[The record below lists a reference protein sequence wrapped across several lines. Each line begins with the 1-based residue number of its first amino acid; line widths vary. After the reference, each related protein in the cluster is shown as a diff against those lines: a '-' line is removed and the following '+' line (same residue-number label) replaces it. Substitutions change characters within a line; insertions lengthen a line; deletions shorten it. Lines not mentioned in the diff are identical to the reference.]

1 MLPFSFQDLRNFS
14 QTSRTATLNCALG
27 RYTTQQWRGAALQD
41 VLEHAATGSGGVG
54 VPLESLTDYAHSLLM
69 NEARDVLLAAHAGD
83 ELLGHWHGAPAAC
96 QWCPLAGVV
105 LGEVAV
111 LHRHLAASF
120 NLNPPSG
127 ILTLIPFLIYPAIR
141 DRCYPGVME

>member
-1 MLPFSFQDLRNFS
+1 MLPFSFQDLQNFS

-27 RYTTQQWRGAALQD
+27 RYTTQQWRGAALRD

-54 VPLESLTDYAHSLLM
+54 VPLESLTGYAHSLLM

-96 QWCPLAGVV
+96 DGALSPGWFWVKWLSCIVILQRHSISIP
-105 LGEVAV
+105 
-111 LHRHLAASF
+111 HLA
-120 NLNPPSG
+120 
-127 ILTLIPFLIYPAIR
+127 Y
-141 DRCYPGVME
+141 